1 MARLQAALKYVQAAP
16 AEMRRHTGMA
26 HEAAQHGD
34 RLVSLLARS
43 AVRVPM
49 LRGQLDAALTH
60 QVRAMRALEEQA
72 LQEPDG
78 QQHQGGHAA
87 LRELKAGSAALEKAV
102 LHVRELEQGLIRVVG
117 DMQGELTALRASSQ
131 ALARS
136 GNVDAAEEFA
146 ARARRAF
153 ALDAYGEWG
162 MARSDHAQD

>member
-16 AEMRRHTGMA
+16 AEMCRHRDMA

-34 RLVSLLARS
+34 RLVSLLART
-43 AVRVPM
+43 PTTM

-102 LHVRELEQGLIRVVG
+102 LRVRELEQGLIRVVG